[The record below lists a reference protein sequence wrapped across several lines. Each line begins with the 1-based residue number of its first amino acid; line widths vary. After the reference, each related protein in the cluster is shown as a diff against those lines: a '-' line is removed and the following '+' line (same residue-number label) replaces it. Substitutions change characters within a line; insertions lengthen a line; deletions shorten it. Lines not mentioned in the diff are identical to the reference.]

1 MSKLHSTIASSRPCL
16 PGGGACVC
24 GGSESERAGFESR
37 AASLLSRPLVRDD
50 HREVAALVA
59 ALDKSVLRGV
69 WDLRELRLYSVRARV
84 DKAWARLSGVP
95 GVARVPEPRVQG
107 LAEMVPSVARVR
119 GPKVAGWRGAT
130 PKASHEC
137 AGCGGVLK
145 GASGVAVCCR
155 CKRLARVAV
164 AL

>member
-50 HREVAALVA
+50 HREVTALVA

-130 PKASHEC
+130 PKAAGEC
-137 AGCGGVLK
+137 SNCGGVLK
-145 GASGVAVCCR
+145 CGGVCCR